1 MRDDGRDY
9 WRRFACVVYIGVA
22 TIAAV
27 AVTVVLVLAYG
38 RAAQPPSFDV
48 SDASLTHFTLSTS
61 ANGPTNI
68 SYNLTLTVTVR
79 NPNWAMG
86 ATFRTLEVDYLF
98 DGQRFGRVAVVKAP
112 RSVVLRAGD
121 TAVFPVVAGAGG
133 ERVTNLKN
141 GDGSV
146 VAYRNQSMAG
156 AFDVLVGFCGQVTF
170 KPHAMWCRLEVSC
183 PLRLKLPAHD
193 ADGSTSAGAV
203 WNATACEVLSPQGGC

>member
-1 MRDDGRDY
+1 MRDGRDY
-9 WRRFACVVYIGVA
+9 WRRFACVVCIGVA

-48 SDASLTHFTLSTS
+48 SDASFTHFTLSTS

-86 ATFRTLEVDYLF
+86 ATFRSLEVDYLF
-98 DGQRFGRVAVVKAP
+98 DGQRFGRVAVVAAP
-112 RSVVLRAGD
+112 GSVVLRAGD
-121 TAVFPVVAGAGG
+121 TAVFPVAGG
-133 ERVTNLKN
+133 ERVMNLMN
-141 GDGSV
+141 GNGSV

-156 AFDVLVGFCGQVTF
+156 AFDVLVGFCGQLTF

-183 PLRLKLPAHD
+183 PLKLKLPARD
-193 ADGSTSAGAV
+193 ADDGAAAV
-203 WNATACEVLSPQGGC
+203 DDKNATACKVLSPQSGC